1 LRDSGRPQENS
12 GAVKSPF
19 VTAVI
24 LPGQFRAVLFDM
36 DGLLID
42 SEPLWMAAETE
53 LLERHGVSFT
63 DTDRVES
70 HGRALQDS
78 VRAYSL
84 RVPDVPPA
92 QLEAELLGI
101 IRRHYMTGAPLH
113 AGAAELVRALSGR
126 VRLGVASSTPSPL
139 VRIALEGV
147 GLLDAFEIVASG
159 ADLGAGKPDP
169 AVFLDGC
176 RRLETDPV
184 HAIAFEDSPVG
195 VRAAR
200 AAGLFVVGVPDRD
213 GVAERLLAAGADLLV
228 DSLEDVIVEGV

>member
-1 LRDSGRPQENS
+1 MTRPSSGISR
-12 GAVKSPF
+12 AVESPL
-19 VTAVI
+19 VTAVL
-24 LPGQFRAVLFDM
+24 LPGRFRAVLFDM

-42 SEPLWMAAETE
+42 SEPLWIAAETE
-53 LLERHGVSFT
+53 LLERHGVAFT
-63 DTDRVES
+63 DADRVES

-78 VRAYSL
+78 VRAYSF

-92 QLEAELLGI
+92 QLEAELLDL
-101 IRRHYMTGAPLH
+101 IRGHYAAGAPLH
-113 AGAAELVRALSGR
+113 PGAAELVRALSGR

-139 VRIALEGV
+139 VRIALGSV

-176 RRLETDPV
+176 RRLETDPL

-200 AAGLFVVGVPDRD
+200 AAGLFVVGVPDRE
-213 GVAERLLAAGADLLV
+213 GVAERLLAAGADVLV

>member
-1 LRDSGRPQENS
+1 M
-12 GAVKSPF
+12 
-19 VTAVI
+19 TAVV
-24 LPGQFRAVLFDM
+24 LPGRFRAVLFDM

-42 SEPLWMAAETE
+42 SEPLWIAAETE
-53 LLERHGVSFT
+53 LLDLHGVTFT
-63 DTDRVES
+63 DADREAT
-70 HGRALQDS
+70 HGRALEDS
-78 VRAYSL
+78 VRAYAL
-84 RVPDVPPA
+84 RVPDVPPE
-92 QLEAELLGI
+92 QLEAELLDI
-101 IRRHYMTGAPLH
+101 IRRHYTAGAPLH
-113 AGAAELVRALSGR
+113 PGAAELVRALAGK
-126 VRLGVASSTPSPL
+126 VRLGVASSTPSLL
-139 VRIALEGV
+139 VRIALDGV

-200 AAGLFVVGVPDRD
+200 AAGLFVVGVPDRE